1 MPYAGG
7 QQHDRGHLRCTGS
20 RTLFD
25 LLSSAAPRFLIPVA
39 LLVFLLSEAMHAVE
53 TIAAP
58 IAAVWPGD
66 RFLGIGIVAFVSA
79 LVLLTISFLAGLLAR
94 TESGRQFKNRLETSL
109 LGRVPQYQMIK
120 SMAEGFAK
128 VQNAESLKP
137 SLIERDGV
145 LHSLAMSWI
154 GSVPTPWP
162 CSCHNVRPRSVRDT
176 CLRADSQG
184 PESRHAVK
192 RCGHAHSETRHGL
205 RRSV

>member
-1 MPYAGG
+1 M
-7 QQHDRGHLRCTGS
+7 
-20 RTLFD
+20 FD
-25 LLSSAAPRFLIPVA
+25 PLSSAAPRFLIPVA
-39 LLVFLLSEAMHAVE
+39 LLVFLLSVAMHAVE

-109 LGRVPQYQMIK
+109 LGRVPQYRMIK

-162 CSCHNVRPRSVRDT
+162 CSCHNVRPRCQGHLFT
-176 CLRADSQG
+176 CRQPGSG
-184 PESRHAVK
+184 IS
-192 RCGHAHSETRHGL
+192 TR
-205 RRSV
+205 R